1 MRRSMFS
8 LLFLLAAALAVACSG
23 GDSDAAPSDDVPG
36 EEVAQGLCQAT
47 AAAGDPERAEESFAQ
62 VHTELHIVARA
73 IEQKDRS
80 AASRLLMAKQ
90 QVEDDLHRRAPAA
103 ELTPDLRR
111 LFDATRD
118 GLARL
123 DITVA
128 PCDG

>member
-1 MRRSMFS
+1 MRRSILS
-8 LLFLLAAALAVACSG
+8 LLFLLAAALAAACSS
-23 GDSDAAPSDDVPG
+23 GDSDAAPASDLPG
-36 EEVAQGLCQAT
+36 EEVAQGLCQAA

-73 IEQKDRS
+73 IEEKDRT

-90 QVEDDLHRRAPAA
+90 QVEDDLHRRAPAS
-103 ELTPDLRR
+103 ELTPDLRS
-111 LFDATRD
+111 LIDATRD

-123 DITVA
+123 DVTVT